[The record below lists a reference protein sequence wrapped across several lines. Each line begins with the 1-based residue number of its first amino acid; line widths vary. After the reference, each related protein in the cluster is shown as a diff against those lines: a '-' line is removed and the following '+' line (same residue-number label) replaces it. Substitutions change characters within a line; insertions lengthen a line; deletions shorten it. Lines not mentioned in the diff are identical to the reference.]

1 MLPADGQLLLLSH
14 YVNYCQTTILCLQ
27 TEMGNLVHELAHDSN
42 PGYLQSVLDVMQH
55 VTRQW
60 EAERDWIAAIHARAL
75 AEYDVLGTQSAD
87 DMRHSEGR

>member
-1 MLPADGQLLLLSH
+1 M
-14 YVNYCQTTILCLQ
+14 CLQ